1 MYQVFYQCLFL
12 HRIFLNYY
20 IWNNN
25 SHNLFDFE
33 SNNYINKDLQFDT
46 DKKIF

>member
-1 MYQVFYQCLFL
+1 M
-12 HRIFLNYY
+12 NYY

-33 SNNYINKDLQFDT
+33 SNNYLNKEI
-46 DKKIF
+46 IFYSDSKYILK